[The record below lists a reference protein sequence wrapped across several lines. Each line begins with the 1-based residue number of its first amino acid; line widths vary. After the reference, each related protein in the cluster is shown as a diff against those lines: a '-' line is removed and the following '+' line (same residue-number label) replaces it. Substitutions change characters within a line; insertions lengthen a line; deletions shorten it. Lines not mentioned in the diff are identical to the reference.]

1 MKRTKQAFNA
11 IFQSI
16 FWLWNLTFLSIVY
29 LGILPVIGIPL
40 IQATVEGII
49 PLEFSLTLAALI
61 AVPTASTIAGLKYF
75 REQPLQLM
83 RLFYGVEAPLF
94 LLILIRLFLLRELT
108 PASSQIIA
116 TVVLCIAA
124 FFIEMQYGYLGNR
137 GDIREG
143 DKLQIQDLHTPI
155 EGTGFF
161 TESAGECEVFSSKNK
176 GDGPPFLS
184 PKIEKPSRSRFLRFL
199 GEKVGAWLQMA
210 CHSLMLIVGVWA
222 AVLLMF
228 YALPVAIVSAGWC
241 IAAAVQFFSFAWV
254 KPFLEWYIYGSL
266 SVIWWL
272 PLFLILFGFTCS
284 LFVVMPSLYGFL
296 YIQSGRKILQSFSSQ
311 YGKNKAILG
320 SLGVIAA
327 WLAVFAALQQ
337 QPQIQALKMLATPAA
352 NDTVRQS
359 LLAKSDKIRSGLVN
373 AYLSEYRY
381 LSTAAENNHIYATYK
396 STLNLPDQAA
406 RNLQNSYNYIMS
418 PFLYQGERSDVEKAG
433 KLYGEFFDT
442 EIQKGDRE
450 AVKHAVQST
459 SNREEAKAGL
469 LNVNQEKVWL
479 RSQEVTVKEN
489 GDWADVQLYEVYE
502 NQTPNLQEVFYY
514 FSLPESATV
523 TGIWLGDTGDLN
535 KRFVF
540 TVSPRG
546 AAQQV
551 YNQQVVERVDP
562 ALLEQI
568 GPKQYRLR
576 AFPIPVKRIF
586 TQTDGPKEM
595 HLWLTYKVMRQP
607 QGWAMPNLAEK
618 RNIFWNQNTRRIIA
632 GKEVKYSGKEA
643 KETWLPPFLPAVAQ
657 QPLTA
662 QQAIL
667 PGGNMVAAKP
677 LADANYSLPQGKKF
691 AVILDTSRSMAAETK
706 QVKHNFEWLK
716 ANTAGENAVDLY
728 VASAAGMQP
737 KLVEDVRSFD
747 PQKVTFYG
755 TVQLKDILQQFAQLR
770 GDRSYDAVF
779 LVSDRHSYE
788 LSDDRK
794 PKISIS
800 APLWTVHLGGL
811 PPGYDDAT
819 LKAIQDSG
827 GGVAADMKEAMQ
839 RVATTAA
846 SGKST
851 IGVVDGYVWSY
862 AKTPQSKKTAKSA
875 AVAELKDEGNEG
887 FKPIAARQ
895 LIAALSK
902 QKSSNQLRELDAM
915 HAVAKDFKVVTPYS
929 SMIVLV
935 NDAQREQLKQAEA
948 KKDRFDREVESG
960 KEQLSK
966 PNNPLNVS
974 GVPEP
979 EEWLLLGVGAIGLLA
994 VFLRQRRAKMVG

>member
-1 MKRTKQAFNA
+1 MKRIKQAFN
-11 IFQSI
+11 IISHFI
-16 FWLWNLTFLSIVY
+16 FWLWNLTFLSTVY
-29 LGILPVIGIPL
+29 LGILPLVGIPL
-40 IQATVEGII
+40 IQSTIDGII

-61 AVPTASTIAGLKYF
+61 IMPAASTIVGAKYF
-75 REQPLQLM
+75 RKQPLQLM

-108 PASSQIIA
+108 PASSQIIGSI
-116 TVVLCIAA
+116 VLCIAA
-124 FFIEMQYGYLGNR
+124 FFGEMCYGYLGKQ
-137 GDIREG
+137 GDIRNEG
-143 DKLQIQDLHTPI
+143 ELPI
-155 EGTGFF
+155 EKQ
-161 TESAGECEVFSSKNK
+161 SQ
-176 GDGPPFLS
+176 P
-184 PKIEKPSRSRFLRFL
+184 RFLRFI
-199 GEKVGAWLQMA
+199 GEKRGAWLQMA

-222 AVLLMF
+222 AILLMF
-228 YALPVAIVSAGWC
+228 YALPVAIVSVVWS
-241 IAAAVQFFSFAWV
+241 ITVAVQFFSFAWV
-254 KPFLEWYIYGSL
+254 TPLLDSLKYGGW

-272 PLFLILFGFTCS
+272 PLFLILFSFTCS

-311 YGKNKAILG
+311 YGKSKAILG

-337 QPQIQALKMLATPAA
+337 QPQVQALKMLATPAV

-359 LLAKSDKIRSGLVN
+359 LIAKSDKIRSGLVN
-373 AYLSEYRY
+373 AYLSNYRY
-381 LSTAAENNHIYATYK
+381 LSTVGENNHIYAMYK
-396 STLNLPDQAA
+396 STLNLPDAA
-406 RNLQNSYNYIMS
+406 ASSLQNSYNFIMS
-418 PFLYQGERSDVEKAG
+418 PFLYQGDRSDVKKAE

-479 RSQEVTVKEN
+479 RSQEVTIKEN
-489 GDWADVQLYEVYE
+489 GDWANVQLYEVYE

-514 FSLPESATV
+514 FSLPESAAV
-523 TGIWLGDTGDLN
+523 TGIWLGDTSDLN

-551 YNQQVVERVDP
+551 YNQQVAERVDP

-576 AFPIPVKRIF
+576 AFPIPVKRQF

-618 RNIFWNQNTRRIIA
+618 RNVFWNQNTRRMIA
-632 GKEVKYSGKEA
+632 GKEVKFKGKEA
-643 KETWLPPFLPAVAQ
+643 RETWLPEFLPATLAQ
-657 QPLTA
+657 QPLTV

-667 PGGNMVAAKP
+667 PGGNIVAAKP

-691 AVILDTSRSMAAETK
+691 AVILDTSRSMATENK
-706 QVKHNFEWLK
+706 QVKETFDWLK
-716 ANTAGENAVDLY
+716 ANAAIANNVDLY
-728 VASAAGMQP
+728 VAKAAGMP
-737 KLVEDVRSFD
+737 PELVPNARSFEVG
-747 PQKVTFYG
+747 KLTFYG
-755 TVQLKDILQQFAQLR
+755 TIQLKDMLQQFAQLR
-770 GDRSYDAVF
+770 GDQSYDTVF

-788 LSDDRK
+788 LSDDRQ
-794 PKISIS
+794 PKFSIS

-827 GGVAADMKEAMQ
+827 GGVSTDIKEAMQ

-846 SGKST
+846 SGKSA
-851 IGVVDGYVWSY
+851 ISVVDGYVWSY
-862 AKTPQSKKTAKSA
+862 AKTPQSEKTVKSA
-875 AVAELKDEGNEG
+875 AVADFKDAGNEG

-902 QKSSNQLRELDAM
+902 ERSSNQLSQLDAM
-915 HAVAKDFKVVTPYS
+915 HSLAKSFKIVTPYS

-935 NDAQREQLKQAEA
+935 NDAQRQQLKEAEA
-948 KKDRFDREVESG
+948 KNDRFKREVESG
-960 KEQLSK
+960 KEELTK

-979 EEWLLLGVGAIGLLA
+979 EEWLLLVVGAIGLLA
-994 VFLRQRRAKMVG
+994 IFLHQRRAKPVG